1 MHNAS
6 FKKIKKTSLE
16 RAPIA
21 RKIPISRFLYVT
33 DAEIYVV
40 KSIIAKTNMPMP
52 TYSKILAIVLIV
64 DIFSRNYIIN

>member
-1 MHNAS
+1 MC
-6 FKKIKKTSLE
+6 I
-16 RAPIA
+16 RD
-21 RKIPISRFLYVT
+21 RYVT

-64 DIFSRNYIIN
+64 DPIIFSAVIT